1 MDTENNINKKNK
13 EKSDDFDSD
22 DELSNNNNNFTYEK
36 NANTNSYIEK
46 DLEECY
52 LDILEKNRESGSIIL
67 DKCNIVNFEKFIK
80 KHS

>member
-22 DELSNNNNNFTYEK
+22 DELSNNNNFTYEK

-52 LDILEKNRESGSIIL
+52 LDILEKNRESSSIIL